1 MGSGCGISRM
11 AGLTLYGSS
20 TCPLSQSVHMT
31 LDLLKLS
38 YTYIEVNTDASGKHD
53 LIAINPHNTVPVLVD
68 DSLVITESSAAM
80 TYLVSQHRPSK
91 LYPEQGVKK
100 RSQIDQRLQFN
111 IGRFYKSLTDC
122 LDQGDDVEDD
132 LIDDLKEV
140 LMWVSQMTAGGYV
153 LGTSLTIADLAMVT
167 TMTTLAACNLVT
179 LHPYKNIST
188 WLENIKQAVPHF
200 ENNCQKGAEEFG
212 RLYKEKC
219 SNSNNLN
226 QKDSSIFSES
236 VFDESEYSTDYSFS
250 ASEDGSYTP
259 AITPTPAIASL
270 EAAISALDMPAITTL
285 DIAGIAALDDD
296 DKTTML
302 AEDDKKVK
310 SAVASLARQL
320 MMVAAP
326 AVGPGAPDMLRLTP
340 A

>member
-1 MGSGCGISRM
+1 M
-11 AGLTLYGSS
+11 
-20 TCPLSQSVHMT
+20 
-31 LDLLKLS
+31 DLLA

-80 TYLVSQHRPSK
+80 TYLVNQHRPSQ

-140 LMWVSQMTAGGYV
+140 LMMGNQMTAGGYV
-153 LGTSLTIADLAMVT
+153 LGTSLTIADLALVT

-188 WLENIKQAVPHF
+188 WLENIKETVPQF

-219 SNSNNLN
+219 SNSNNLDH
-226 QKDSSIFSES
+226 KDSSIFSEA
-236 VFDESEYSTDYSFS
+236 VFGESEYSTDYSFS

-270 EAAISALDMPAITTL
+270 EAAISALDVAAITALKMPAITTL
-285 DIAGIAALDDD
+285 DLAAIAALDDD
-296 DKTTML
+296 EKTTML

-310 SAVASLARQL
+310 SAVASLAKQL

-326 AVGPGAPDMLRLTP
+326 AVGPGAPDILRLTP

>member
-1 MGSGCGISRM
+1 M

-132 LIDDLKEV
+132 LIDDLKV
-140 LMWVSQMTAGGYV
+140 RVGVANSAT
-153 LGTSLTIADLAMVT
+153 TTI
-167 TMTTLAACNLVT
+167 NLVT

-270 EAAISALDMPAITTL
+270 EAAISALDVAAITALKMPAITTL